1 MLREAQALKSL
12 AKDLKQSD
20 RGSLSIGTTHTQAR
34 YVLPRVIRDFRQKYP
49 DVQLHL
55 HQGTS
60 DQIAEMATLDR
71 IDFAINTGSQDKFP
85 DFVLL
90 PIYSWHR
97 QIIVPKD
104 HPLAQIAKPT
114 LQQLA
119 GISAGHL
126 RVQLHRPVVAA
137 AAVRARR
144 PRTQRVADRA
154 RC

>member
-1 MLREAQALKSL
+1 M
-12 AKDLKQSD
+12 
-20 RGSLSIGTTHTQAR
+20 
-34 YVLPRVIRDFRQKYP
+34 LPRVIRDFRQKYP

-104 HPLAQIAKPT
+104 HPLGEDGEAHA
-114 LQQLA
+114 A
-119 GISAGHL
+119 AARRISAGHL
-126 RVQLHRPVVAA
+126 RVQLHRSVVAA

-144 PRTQRVADRA
+144 PRAECRR
-154 RC
+154 